1 MTLTASPGS
10 SMTVDQAAFGD
21 LANAH
26 STPET
31 WFTTTD
37 HRTIGGLM
45 AGISLVVGLVGTVL
59 ASLVSLKLDDAV
71 QGKLSESGLL
81 SGSADGAFSFS
92 RIFSAQRHGL
102 LIMVAGP
109 LFLALATLAV
119 PRMIGST
126 RLAFPRLGAFS
137 LWAYEAAMAL
147 FIASI
152 VVGDGPSTLSLV
164 GPTPS
169 SEPMNHATGLA
180 LGAFAVVAVVMTLGA
195 VNIVTTVLTQ
205 RAPGLRLGN
214 VAPYVW
220 ASFVTAGITLIS
232 APVFAAGLLIT
243 FIDRH
248 FNSTLYAADGFSR
261 VYTHTLWFFG
271 RPDALLLIL
280 PALGIASQIVAN
292 TAGKSLLGGPVDKI
306 LLSFF
311 GVLTL
316 GAWAGGDSLLT
327 AVVQPTPT
335 WLTGLIVI
343 PAGLLILLWLG
354 TLATKIKPTPGLL
367 FVIALIVMLG
377 LAGIN
382 VLVAAVRGVT
392 DANLQAV
399 WSINQTSLMLTA
411 VPLVLA
417 LGGLVE
423 FAPIIWGRKTLQPL
437 VGLAALAGLGGGVLA
452 ALGHAGIAYK
462 SNVSD
467 SGSAAAIVSFVGGL
481 LLAAAVALTLLNL
494 LGSIVGGKGEAVEA
508 SISSGELTEVAA

>member
-21 LANAH
+21 LANVH

-81 SGSADGAFSFS
+81 SGSVDGALSFS

-152 VVGDGPSTLSLV
+152 FVGDGPSTLSLV

-169 SEPMNHATGLA
+169 SGPANHATGLA
-180 LGAFAVVAVVMTLGA
+180 LGA

-292 TAGKSLLGGPVDKI
+292 TAGKSLVGGPVDKI

-343 PAGLLILLWLG
+343 PAGLLVLVWLG

-392 DANLQAV
+392 DANLQSV

-481 LLAAAVALTLLNL
+481 LLAAAVALTLANL
-494 LGSIVGGKGEAVEA
+494 LGSIVAGRGEAVEA
-508 SISSGELTEVAA
+508 SVSSGELTEVAA